1 MPSDPYCGNCGYSLV
16 GLTESS
22 KCPECGKPLVE
33 VLQRGR
39 PFFRGGRRFRSELHV
54 FGLPLVDVALGPHGD
69 ELTGKAR
76 GIIAVGDSARGWL
89 AIGGRAVGFI
99 AIGGVAIG
107 FVSIGGLAIGLLTAL
122 GGGAIGGLCWG
133 GGSVGAVA
141 HGGGALGF
149 VAEGGGAVGY
159 YARGGGAYG
168 RHVISMQT
176 GQRDPDATVFF
187 MDWQWLVGA
196 GPRGS
201 VADMT
206 TFVGWI
212 LTVDFALALLLSL
225 VVTLRLWPQ
234 RASRSG

>member
-1 MPSDPYCGNCGYSLV
+1 MSSDPYCGNCGYSLL

-39 PFFRGGRRFRSELHV
+39 PFFRGGRRYRTELHV

-69 ELTGKAR
+69 ELIGKAR
-76 GIIAVGDSARGWL
+76 GIIAIGDTARGWL

-99 AIGGVAIG
+99 AVGGVALG
-107 FVSIGGLAIGLLTAL
+107 AVSIGGLAIGLLTAI

-133 GGSVGAVA
+133 GASVGAVA
-141 HGGGALGF
+141 QGGGAIGMI
-149 VAEGGGAVGY
+149 AEGGGAIGC

-168 RHVISMQT
+168 QHVISLQT
-176 GQRDPDATVFF
+176 GQRDPDASVFF

-196 GPRGS
+196 GMRSS
-201 VADMT
+201 VSGMT
-206 TFVGWI
+206 TFIGWI
-212 LTVDFALALLLSL
+212 LVIDFVLALLLAL
-225 VVTLRLWPQ
+225 IVTLRLWP
-234 RASRSG
+234 RRGAPSG